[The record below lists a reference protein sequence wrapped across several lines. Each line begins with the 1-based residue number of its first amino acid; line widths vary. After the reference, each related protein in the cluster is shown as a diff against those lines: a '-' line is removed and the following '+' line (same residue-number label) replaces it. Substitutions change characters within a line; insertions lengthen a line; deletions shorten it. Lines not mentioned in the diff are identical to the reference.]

1 MCFQPMHEQI
11 SPLSKG
17 KVQECKIRKAKIDA
31 ENARIAYTNTLKN
44 MQTQYANAVNDQ
56 MNNGRNFEKQT
67 VNYRLAEDIY
77 KVTTDRY
84 REGIVS
90 MVEVLQDEMSMS
102 DAQNN
107 YLTAHYNYQ
116 VSNLTLLKL
125 TGNLET
131 LMNE

>member
-1 MCFQPMHEQI
+1 
-11 SPLSKG
+11 
-17 KVQECKIRKAKIDA
+17 
-31 ENARIAYTNTLKN
+31 